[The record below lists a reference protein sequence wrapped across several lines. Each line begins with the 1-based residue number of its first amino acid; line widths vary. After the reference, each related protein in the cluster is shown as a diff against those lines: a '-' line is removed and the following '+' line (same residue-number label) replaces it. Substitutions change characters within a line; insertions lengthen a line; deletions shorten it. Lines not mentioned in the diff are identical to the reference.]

1 MTNGRGMVI
10 GDFGRSLGAG
20 MSGGV
25 VYVHDAGE
33 RLPLRLND
41 QLVSAVELDDAG
53 EAEVRALL
61 ERHVRFTGSARATVL
76 LEDWERERVHFRRIA
91 PKAEVATIEN
101 EAEGT
106 HGAGEEKEAKKKE
119 KAAAGVAG

>member
-1 MTNGRGMVI
+1 
-10 GDFGRSLGAG
+10 

-25 VYVHDAGE
+25 VYVHDSSA
-33 RLPLRLND
+33 RLELRLND
-41 QLVSAVELDDAG
+41 QLVAAAELDEKG
-53 EAEVRALL
+53 EDEVRALL

-76 LEDWERERVHFRRIA
+76 LEEWERERIHFRRIA

-101 EAEGT
+101 EVEGT

-119 KAAAGVAG
+119 QAAAGVAG